1 MDRVLLR
8 KFYNDELLDE
18 LSERG
23 VSASE
28 VLDAL
33 DIDDEE
39 IVDVLQDRRGCV
51 VTFADDL
58 FEYGPST
65 ACKVKSLAEMRAM
78 PGLSFPRDPAWVAAQ
93 CA

>member
-33 DIDDEE
+33 DIE
-39 IVDVLQDRRGCV
+39 IVDVLQDHRGCV
-51 VTFADDL
+51 VIFADNL

-78 PGLSFPRDPAWVAAQ
+78 PGLSFPRDPAWAAAQ